1 MWAPWRDCARPC
13 SNWTLTGAAVGY
25 VGHGMTTA
33 TNAVIQRSGAKTAF
47 VTNHGFRDLLLIGR
61 QDRPSLFDI
70 DVVRVPPLVPR
81 ELSYGIVGRLD
92 AGGREIEPLDE
103 AQLVEAAA
111 DMRARDV
118 EAVAVAFLH
127 AYANPAHERAAK
139 AVLERHLPG
148 VAVCISSDVLREFR
162 EFERASTVV
171 LNAFLTPLMERYLGS
186 LSGRLH
192 DTDSG
197 LGVARDTPIM
207 VMEAAGG
214 LMTVETALAKPV
226 HTLLSGPAGG
236 VVAGA
241 HFAGLIGAND
251 VITMDV
257 GGTSTD
263 ISLIRNGR
271 PETTRQ
277 ARIGQ
282 VPIRLPTIDINA
294 IGAGGGSIAWI
305 DDGGA
310 LRVGPMSAEAVPG
323 PACYGRG
330 GTKPT
335 TSDANLVLGR
345 LGSETR
351 LGGNL
356 RLDPAAARDA
366 IETHVAGPLGIDA
379 TAAAVGILRVAH
391 ANIVRGIRVVSVER
405 GHDPRQCTL
414 VPFGGAGPMHGTPV
428 ARELRI
434 GRLIVPPAPGILCAL
449 GQLLADLRHDL
460 VETHIFAYADGN
472 ASRAGAI
479 AHRLAEEGDRLL
491 AADGVAT
498 DKRAIEVRVE
508 ARYVGQ
514 SYELPIVFRHRDS
527 RRLGPHR
534 RRFPR
539 RPPPSVRTRRHR
551 GAHRDRGAGGHR
563 HRQGRRTRAA
573 GASPGRRRAVRRGA
587 AGDAR
592 CFLRGNGDRPGRRL
606 GGGEDIR
613 AREAAREQHDRGTR
627 GDRGS
632 IGDHGPLPWRPCARA
647 CQRRAD
653 RGVRA
658 MTDRSVT
665 FDPIALEVL
674 RNALEATAQE
684 MGGVLK
690 LTSFSPNIK
699 ERMDAS
705 CAIFDARAQLIA
717 QAEHVPIH
725 LGSMLK
731 AVGPTIAAAGPLEP
745 GDVVIVNDPFVGGA
759 HLPDI
764 TLVAPVYAEGGLVG
778 YVGDTRAPFRR
789 RRDGAGFHAR
799 QVGRDLPGGPGDTA
813 GAALCARRAA
823 GRRDAHDHGQCAH
836 GHGKAR

>member
-1 MWAPWRDCARPC
+1 MKVRIASDVGGTFTDSIAYDPVSRRIAVSKVPTTPQARDVGTVEGLRAA
-13 SNWTLTGAAVGY
+13 LHQLDATGAAVGY

-33 TNAVIQRSGAKTAF
+33 TNAVIQRIGAKTAF

-92 AGGREIEPLDE
+92 AGGREIMPLDE
-103 AQLVEAAA
+103 AQLVEAAV
-111 DMRARDV
+111 DMRARNV

-127 AYANPAHERAAK
+127 AYANPAHEHAAK
-139 AVLERHLPG
+139 AVLVRHLPG

-192 DTDSG
+192 DTDRG

-241 HFAGLIGAND
+241 HYAGLIGVND

-351 LGGNL
+351 LGGKL

-472 ASRAGAI
+472 TSRAGAI
-479 AHRLAEEGDRLL
+479 AQRLAEEGDRLL

-498 DKRAIEVRVE
+498 DKRAIDVRVE

-514 SYELPIVFRHRDS
+514 SYELPITFRHRDS
-527 RRLGPHR
+527 YGWIRIATDFHA
-534 RRFPR
+534 
-539 RPPPSVRTRRHR
+539 
-551 GAHRDRGAGGHR
+551 AHRNRFGHADIEAPIEIVGLGATAIGKVDAPELPALR
-563 HRQGRRTRAA
+563 
-573 GASPGRRRAVRRGA
+573 PGGA
-587 AGDAR
+587 APSAEALQATRDVFFEATEIGQGGTWVAAKIYAR
-592 CFLRGNGDRPGRRL
+592 EKLLANNLIEGPAVIEEVSATTVLYPRD
-606 GGGEDIR
+606 R
-613 AREAAREQHDRGTR
+613 ARVHANGALIVEC
-627 GDRGS
+627 
-632 IGDHGPLPWRPCARA
+632 GP
-647 CQRRAD
+647 
-653 RGVRA
+653 
-658 MTDRSVT
+658 
-665 FDPIALEVL
+665 
-674 RNALEATAQE
+674 
-684 MGGVLK
+684 
-690 LTSFSPNIK
+690 
-699 ERMDAS
+699 
-705 CAIFDARAQLIA
+705 
-717 QAEHVPIH
+717 
-725 LGSMLK
+725 
-731 AVGPTIAAAGPLEP
+731 
-745 GDVVIVNDPFVGGA
+745 
-759 HLPDI
+759 
-764 TLVAPVYAEGGLVG
+764 
-778 YVGDTRAPFRR
+778 
-789 RRDGAGFHAR
+789 
-799 QVGRDLPGGPGDTA
+799 
-813 GAALCARRAA
+813 
-823 GRRDAHDHGQCAH
+823 
-836 GHGKAR
+836 